1 MDFSKNRVCQLLGIK
16 YPIIQGGM
24 AGISESNLVSAV
36 SNAGG
41 LGVIGA
47 GLMPPSWLER
57 EIRLTREKTKN
68 PFGVNLFMQH
78 PKIEELVR
86 VLMKEKPPV
95 VFTGGGNPLLIFPYL
110 KMVGIKI
117 IPVVPSPRL
126 AKKMEDNGAD
136 AVVVSGWE
144 AGGEVGKNTLFSL
157 LIETKKI
164 VKIPVIAAGGIYDG
178 KSAKAAFLLGAE
190 GIQMGTRFLASKECI
205 VSEAYKRK
213 IVEATMDDIEV
224 ILWNTGRPIRVIK
237 NAWSEKIK
245 KIEDKI
251 FPEEIDLEKIAGFFG
266 DQNVEE
272 IPLLA
277 GLSAAGISEIK
288 SCKEIIEEIVAEIT
302 SQPTTHNQ
310 QLTTNN

>member
-1 MDFSKNRVCQLLGIK
+1 MDFTKNRVCQLLGIK

-41 LGVIGA
+41 LGVIGS
-47 GLMPPSWLER
+47 GLMPASWLEK
-57 EIRLTREKTKN
+57 EIKLTREKTKN
-68 PFGVNLFMQH
+68 PFGVNLFMQN
-78 PKIEELVR
+78 PKVEELVR

-95 VFTGGGNPLLIFPYL
+95 VFTGGGNPLPVFPYL
-110 KMVGIKI
+110 KMVGIKV
-117 IPVVPSPRL
+117 IPVIPSPRL
-126 AKKMEDNGAD
+126 AKKMEENEAD
-136 AVVVSGWE
+136 AVVVAGWE
-144 AGGEVGKNTLFSL
+144 EGGHVGKNTLFSL
-157 LIETKKI
+157 LIETKKL

-178 KSAKAAFLLGAE
+178 KTAKAAFLLGAE

-205 VSEAYKRK
+205 ASAAYKKK

-224 ILWNTGRPIRVIK
+224 ILWNTGHPIRVIK
-237 NAWSEKIK
+237 NAWSERVK

-251 FPEEIDLEKIAGFFG
+251 FPEEIRAEKIAGSLG
-266 DQNVEE
+266 GENVDD

-288 SCKEIIEEIVAEIT
+288 SCQEIIEEIINYNANLQI
-302 SQPTTHNQ
+302 
-310 QLTTNN
+310 

>member
-1 MDFSKNRVCQLLGIK
+1 MDFTQNRVCQLLGIK

-41 LGVIGA
+41 LGVIGS
-47 GLMPPSWLER
+47 GLMPASWLER
-57 EIRLTREKTKN
+57 EIKLTKEKTQN
-68 PFGVNLFMQH
+68 PFGVNLFMQN
-78 PKIEELVR
+78 PKVEELVR
-86 VLMKEKPPV
+86 VLMKEKPAV
-95 VFTGGGNPLLIFPYL
+95 VFTGGGNPLPAFPYL
-110 KMVGIKI
+110 KMIGIKL

-144 AGGEVGKNTLFSL
+144 AGGHVGKNTLFSL

-178 KSAKAAFLLGAE
+178 KTAKAAFLLGAE

-205 VSEAYKRK
+205 ASEAYKKK
-213 IVEATMDDIEV
+213 IIEATMDDIEV
-224 ILWNTGRPIRVIK
+224 ILWNTGHPIRVIK
-237 NAWSEKIK
+237 NNWSEKIK

-251 FPEEIDLEKIAGFFG
+251 FPEEIRAEKIAGSLG
-266 DQNVEE
+266 GQNVDD

-277 GLSAAGISEIK
+277 GLSAAGISDIK
-288 SCKEIIEEIVAEIT
+288 TCKEIIEEIVAELL
-302 SQPTTHNQ
+302 N
-310 QLTTNN
+310 

>member
-1 MDFSKNRVCQLLGIK
+1 MEFEKNRVCQLFKIK

-47 GLMPPSWLER
+47 GLMPASWLEK
-57 EIRLTREKTKN
+57 EIRATREKTKN
-68 PFGVNLFMQH
+68 PFGVNLFMQN
-78 PKIEELVR
+78 PKVEDLVR
-86 VLMKEKPPV
+86 VLMKEKPAV
-95 VFTGGGNPLLIFPYL
+95 VFTGGGNPLPVFPYL

-117 IPVVPSPRL
+117 VPVVPSPRL
-126 AKKMEDNGAD
+126 AKKMEDNGAE

-144 AGGEVGKNTLFSL
+144 AGGHVGKNTLFSL
-157 LIETKKI
+157 LVETKKL
-164 VKIPVIAAGGIYDG
+164 VKIPVIAAGGIYD
-178 KSAKAAFLLGAE
+178 KQTVRAAFFLGAE

-205 VSEAYKRK
+205 VSEAYKEK
-213 IVEATMDDIEV
+213 ILKATMDDLEV
-224 ILWNTGRPIRVIK
+224 VLWSTGHPIRVIK
-237 NAWSEKIK
+237 NVWSEKIK

-251 FPEEIDLEKIAGFFG
+251 FPEEIGAERIAGSLG
-266 DQNVEE
+266 GKNVEE

-288 SCKEIIEEIVAEIT
+288 PVKEILEEIGKE
-302 SQPTTHNQ
+302 
-310 QLTTNN
+310 LEKL

>member
-1 MDFSKNRVCQLLGIK
+1 
-16 YPIIQGGM
+16 
-24 AGISESNLVSAV
+24 
-36 SNAGG
+36 
-41 LGVIGA
+41 
-47 GLMPPSWLER
+47 
-57 EIRLTREKTKN
+57 
-68 PFGVNLFMQH
+68 
-78 PKIEELVR
+78 
-86 VLMKEKPPV
+86 
-95 VFTGGGNPLLIFPYL
+95 
-110 KMVGIKI
+110 MVGIKI

-144 AGGEVGKNTLFSL
+144 AGGHVGKNTLFSL

-205 VSEAYKRK
+205 VSGAYKKK
-213 IVEATMDDIEV
+213 ILEATMDDIEV
-224 ILWNTGRPIRVIK
+224 ILWNTGHPIRVIK
-237 NAWSEKIK
+237 NVWSERIK

-251 FPEEIDLEKIAGFFG
+251 FPEEIRAEKIAGSLG
-266 DQNVEE
+266 GQNVDD

-288 SCKEIIEEIVAEIT
+288 TCKEIIEGIVAELIK
-302 SQPTTHNQ
+302 
-310 QLTTNN
+310 L